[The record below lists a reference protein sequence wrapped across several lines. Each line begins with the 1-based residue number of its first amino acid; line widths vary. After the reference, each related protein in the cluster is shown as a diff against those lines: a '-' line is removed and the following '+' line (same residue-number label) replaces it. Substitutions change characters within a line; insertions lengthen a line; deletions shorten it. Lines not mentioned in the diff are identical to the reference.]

1 MRWPA
6 QRFNSFIL
14 TGRLR
19 LFREQPRPK
28 SLFMQKILF
37 IAPPYHC
44 WGVQVIGTWPPLQIA
59 YLAGV
64 ALEAGLEARIFDAMN
79 KDMTFDDVRAEIE
92 RYQPDYVLSLD
103 YLPVSGAIS
112 TATVPAALKTL
123 AIAKEVNPAII
134 TLLGGPHPTF
144 MFKEILGD
152 PDGRPD
158 FILRGEAEETL
169 RELLQTLPEGRWQQL
184 KGIAY
189 RDGDKTVTTQMRS
202 HIADLDTLSPAWH
215 LLDWSDYHYNIEPWG
230 RMGSIL
236 TTRGCMMQCSF
247 CSHRVFWRGDWRV
260 RDPQKVVDE
269 IRHLVDTYQV
279 EFITLIDPYPTKDRV
294 RWEQQLDLI
303 IAAKINVRLLM
314 ETRVEDIIRDADILH
329 KYREA
334 GIIHMYV
341 GAESSSDSTLDSL
354 NKGTSVDMNMQAL
367 DLLREQNIMTEA
379 SFMIGFPNE
388 TKETVDQTISE
399 ALRLNPD
406 IAVFPLITPMPFT
419 PLYKEMKDRIRVFDY
434 AKYNLMTPIIEPYAM
449 SLDQVS
455 RELARCYM
463 TFYGKKMQEVMLL
476 EDGFKRRYM
485 LSAFKAMMKDF
496 HKHFDFAGEEMPHDM
511 PEMAAL
517 RNLSHT
523 APVH

>member
-1 MRWPA
+1 M
-6 QRFNSFIL
+6 S
-14 TGRLR
+14 
-19 LFREQPRPK
+19 
-28 SLFMQKILF
+28 KILF

-64 ALEAGLEARIFDAMN
+64 ALEVGLEARIFDAMN

-112 TATVPAALKTL
+112 TATVPAALHTL
-123 AIAKEVNPAII
+123 AIAKEVNPNII

-144 MFKEILGD
+144 MFKEILGH
-152 PDGRPD
+152 PQSRPD

-169 RELLQTLPEGRWQQL
+169 RELLMTLPENRWQQIR
-184 KGIAY
+184 GIAY
-189 RDGDKTVTTQMRS
+189 RDGDKTVTTQMRT
-202 HIADLDTLSPAWH
+202 HIDDLDTLTPAWH

-260 RDPQKVVDE
+260 RDPKKVVDE

-279 EFITLIDPYPTKDRV
+279 EFITLIDPYPTKDRE

-303 IAAKINVRLLM
+303 IEAKINVRLLM

-329 KYREA
+329 KYRAA
-334 GIIHMYV
+334 GIIHMYL
-341 GAESSSDSTLDSL
+341 GAESSSDSTLNSL
-354 NKGTSVDMNMQAL
+354 NKGTSVDMNKQAL
-367 DLLREQNIMTEA
+367 DLLRGHDIMTEA

-434 AKYNLMTPIIEPYAM
+434 ARYNLMTPIIEPYNM
-449 SLDQVS
+449 TLDQVS
-455 RELARCYM
+455 VELARCYM
-463 TFYGKKMQEVMLL
+463 TFYAKKMQEVMLL

-496 HKHFDFAGEEMPHDM
+496 HKHFQFTAGENPHDM

-517 RNLSHT
+517 KNINNP
-523 APVH
+523 AP

>member
-1 MRWPA
+1 
-6 QRFNSFIL
+6 
-14 TGRLR
+14 
-19 LFREQPRPK
+19 
-28 SLFMQKILF
+28 MQKILF

-123 AIAKEVNPAII
+123 AIAKEVNPAIV

-152 PDGRPD
+152 PDNRTD

-169 RELLQTLPEGRWQQL
+169 RELLQTLPENRWQQI

-189 RDGDKTVTTQMRS
+189 RDGDKTVTTQMRT
-202 HIADLDTLSPAWH
+202 HIDDLDTLSPAWH

-294 RWEQQLDLI
+294 RWERQLDLI

-314 ETRVEDIIRDADILH
+314 ETRVEDIIRDADILY

-334 GIIHMYV
+334 GIIHMYM
-341 GAESSSDSTLDSL
+341 GAESSSDSTLNSL
-354 NKGTSVDMNMQAL
+354 NKGTSVDMNKQAL
-367 DLLREQNIMTEA
+367 DLLRGHDIMTEA

-388 TKETVDQTISE
+388 TKESVDQTISE

-406 IAVFPLITPMPFT
+406 IAVFPIITPMPFT

-434 AKYNLMTPIIEPYAM
+434 SKYNLMTPIIEPYAM

-463 TFYGKKMQEVMLL
+463 TFYGKKMQEVMQL

-496 HKHFDFAGEEMPHDM
+496 HKHFDFGGEEMPHDM

-523 APVH
+523 APVD